1 MGQERLNIPAGSAR
15 LAAVLHLPEGSP
27 GPWPCLVT
35 LHGLMSSKDS
45 DKYLLVGEE
54 FARRGIAVC
63 RFDFRGCGESGGV
76 VAETTV
82 AQRVA
87 DSLAVVRAMRA
98 HPRLSGRVAL
108 LGSSLGAYVALFVAG
123 ADLKIKAV
131 AAWATPADLL
141 DLAANP
147 EGVRDYQLGDP
158 FIEELATGKYLRA
171 PAGVR
176 YCLFVHG
183 DQDDL
188 VPVSHV
194 HRLYAA
200 ALNPRQLEVIPGGN
214 HQLTDPVHRRRAVQL
229 SLEWIGRYV

>member
-1 MGQERLNIPAGSAR
+1 MGQERLRIPAGSVH
-15 LAAVLHLPEGSP
+15 LAAVLHLPEGCP

-45 DKYLLVGEE
+45 DKYVLVGEA

-63 RFDFRGCGESGGV
+63 RFDFRGCGESDGV
-76 VAETTV
+76 VTETTV

-87 DSLAVVRAMRA
+87 DSHAVIRTMRA
-98 HPRLSGRVAL
+98 HASLSGRVAL

-123 ADLKIKAV
+123 ADPGIRAV
-131 AAWATPADLL
+131 AAWATPADLQ
-141 DLAANP
+141 DLAADP
-147 EGVRDYQLGDP
+147 EAARDYELGDP

-171 PAGVR
+171 PAGAR
-176 YCLFVHG
+176 CCLFVHG

-188 VPVSHV
+188 VPVSHA

-200 ALNPRQLEVIPGGN
+200 APDPRQLEVIRGAN
-214 HQLTDPVHRRRAVQL
+214 HQLTDPAHRRRAVEL